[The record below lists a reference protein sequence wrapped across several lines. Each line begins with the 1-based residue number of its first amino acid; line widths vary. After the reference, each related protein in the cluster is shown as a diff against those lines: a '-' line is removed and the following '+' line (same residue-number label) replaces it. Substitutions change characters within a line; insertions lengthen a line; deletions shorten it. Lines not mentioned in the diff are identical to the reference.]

1 MEDEVGIDLANLLTN
16 KFLATIKATIQLGH
30 LIEMGC
36 AATKVSDQQQ
46 HDDPNNEGGAE
57 DGGGGVED
65 GVAVAPVSIEGD
77 ATTVESIPVPEGEE
91 KSASHDNMHGPA
103 HA

>member
-1 MEDEVGIDLANLLTN
+1 
-16 KFLATIKATIQLGH
+16 
-30 LIEMGC
+30 MGC

-46 HDDPNNEGGAE
+46 HDDANNEGGGE

-65 GVAVAPVSIEGD
+65 GGVAIAPVSIEGD

-91 KSASHDNMHGPA
+91 NSASRDNIQRPA
-103 HA
+103 RA

>member
-1 MEDEVGIDLANLLTN
+1 
-16 KFLATIKATIQLGH
+16 
-30 LIEMGC
+30 MGC

-46 HDDPNNEGGAE
+46 HDDANKEGGGE
-57 DGGGGVED
+57 DGGGGGED

>member
-1 MEDEVGIDLANLLTN
+1 
-16 KFLATIKATIQLGH
+16 
-30 LIEMGC
+30 MGC

-46 HDDPNNEGGAE
+46 HDDANNEGGGE

-91 KSASHDNMHGPA
+91 KSASHDNIQRPA
-103 HA
+103 RARIKMGYHFHFPQRNGDM

>member
-1 MEDEVGIDLANLLTN
+1 
-16 KFLATIKATIQLGH
+16 
-30 LIEMGC
+30 MGC

-46 HDDPNNEGGAE
+46 HDDANNEGGGE
-57 DGGGGVED
+57 DGGVED

-91 KSASHDNMHGPA
+91 KIRMDRRTRKDGLPFSFSAA
-103 HA
+103 